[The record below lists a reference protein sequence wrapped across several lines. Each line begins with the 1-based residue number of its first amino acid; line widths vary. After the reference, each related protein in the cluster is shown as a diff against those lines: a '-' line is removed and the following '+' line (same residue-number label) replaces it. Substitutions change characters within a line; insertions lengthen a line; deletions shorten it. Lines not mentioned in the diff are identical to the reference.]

1 MQWLTRTPNFNFVK
15 YRRVAMVTSSLLS
28 LLAIVLVIYPG
39 LNYGVDFTGGVI
51 VEVGYSRPADLDAI
65 RSRLTDA
72 GFESAQV
79 QNFGSSAEVLIR
91 LPPLETAEGAE
102 GAESPMAAA
111 EAVTAVQNRVL
122 EILRAQDPDV
132 AFRGSAAVGSQV
144 GEDLFENAGLA
155 LLFAMILVFVYVM
168 VRFRWKLAVGAIVAT
183 MHDVLVT
190 TGIFALAGWQF
201 DLTVLG
207 SILAVLGYSINDT
220 IVVYDRIRDNFRLMR
235 RGSALEIVN
244 ASVNQTLGRTLV
256 TGVTSLLVLFALMLL
271 GGDTLWG
278 FSVVLIIGIVV
289 GTYSSIYVAS
299 SMALA
304 LEVAPADFTVTKQE
318 RVDELP

>member
-28 LLAIVLVIYPG
+28 LLAIFSLFYPG
-39 LNYGVDFTGGVI
+39 LNYGLDFTGGII
-51 VEVGYSRPADLDAI
+51 VEAGYTRPVELDPI
-65 RSRLTDA
+65 RDGLSAA

-91 LPPLETAEGAE
+91 LPPVDAQEPTD
-102 GAESPMAAA
+102 AES
-111 EAVTAVQNRVL
+111 VTAVQDRVL
-122 EILRAQDPDV
+122 EVLRAQDRDV
-132 AFRGSAAVGSQV
+132 TIRRLEAVGGQV
-144 GEDLFENAGLA
+144 GADLFENAGLA
-155 LLFAMILVFVYVM
+155 LLFALILVFVYVM

-183 MHDVLVT
+183 LHDVLVT

-235 RGSALEIVN
+235 RGSAEAIVN
-244 ASVNQTLGRTLV
+244 ASVNQTLARTLV
-256 TGVTSLLVLFALMLL
+256 TGVTSLLVLFALMFL

-278 FSVVLIIGIVV
+278 FSVALIIGIVV
-289 GTYSSIYVAS
+289 GTYSSIYIAS

-304 LEVAPADFTVTKQE
+304 LEVNPSDFIVTKQE
-318 RVDELP
+318 KVDELP